1 DGTAIAARMMTGMM
15 VQRISIG
22 VLWVVRD
29 GVGLARALKRTMT
42 IASRIRTKSAIAVV
56 IQNRNVL
63 KVEIWSM
70 TGDADS
76 WRSICQGVGCP
87 SPANAAPA
95 LASKVPKISAVA
107 RNPDNTGIALGS
119 DLPRSRLPRSRPVF
133 GGAGTAQPHHICVS
147 NTCLSCNGTFI
158 VQRQRWMVLPAGF
171 CSANMF
177 SDRH

>member
-1 DGTAIAARMMTGMM
+1 MMTGMM

-29 GVGLARALKRTMT
+29 GVGLARELKRTMT

-95 LASKVPKISAVA
+95 LASKIPKISAVA
-107 RNPDNTGIALGS
+107 LNPDNTGIALGS
-119 DLPRSRLPRSRPVF
+119 DLPRSRPVF

-147 NTCLSCNGTFI
+147 NTCLSCNGTF
-158 VQRQRWMVLPAGF
+158 M
-171 CSANMF
+171 
-177 SDRH
+177 